1 MKSIKQIASMY
12 FNSPEELFNI
22 IYGKSAVA
30 PQHYPS
36 YYLPEFDKYLERGFL
51 NVLLTLDSDNEKR
64 LNEFM
69 SK

>member
-1 MKSIKQIASMY
+1 MPTIKQIASMY

-36 YYLPEFDKYLERGFL
+36 YYLPEFDKYLGKGFL
-51 NVLLTLDSDNEKR
+51 KLLLTLDSDNEKR